1 MADNGEKLIFIPHKL
16 LLNSNKQHHSTPPP
30 NLSSIL
36 RFLLM
41 NTEKANQGETRKVRK
56 LRFNESV
63 DAV

>member
-1 MADNGEKLIFIPHKL
+1 M
-16 LLNSNKQHHSTPPP
+16 SNPIDERLKAIISAILPPP

-41 NTEKANQGETRKVRK
+41 NTEKAHQGETRKVRK